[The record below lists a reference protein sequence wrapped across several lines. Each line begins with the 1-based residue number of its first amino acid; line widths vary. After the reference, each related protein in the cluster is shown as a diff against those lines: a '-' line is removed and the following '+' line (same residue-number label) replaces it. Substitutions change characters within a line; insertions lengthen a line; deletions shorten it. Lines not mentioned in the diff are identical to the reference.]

1 LEQLVG
7 NSPPQENE
15 RQILASCSFASS
27 NATSMQV
34 RTLKYVSHF
43 ARYVRCALHTRYNCC
58 CANCRTF
65 CTEAP
70 AQCVCMVRLCPCSR
84 LTRDKLNP
92 SHSQSFLSLSSY
104 DKLLCSSV
112 NSKTTCAICT
122 NICATLHKYMCNL
135 HKYVCNLHKYLCNL
149 YKYVCKL
156 HKYVCKF
163 PHCVLHAIHR
173 SYELTR
179 LNVQILNIRQY
190 SVLII
195 KYIILY

>member
-1 LEQLVG
+1 
-7 NSPPQENE
+7 
-15 RQILASCSFASS
+15 
-27 NATSMQV
+27 MQV

-135 HKYVCNLHKYLCNL
+135 HKYLCNFTQIYVQFAQIFVQL
-149 YKYVCKL
+149 YTNICAI
-156 HKYVCKF
+156 CTNMCAICTNICAICTNMCANCTNMCANF
-163 PHCVLHAIHR
+163 PTVFCTLSTGHM
-173 SYELTR
+173 
-179 LNVQILNIRQY
+179 N
-190 SVLII
+190 
-195 KYIILY
+195 